1 MEPMELPVTIM
12 ALIVGIGPLLQSWLE
27 LLLKDI
33 HDFGVVTAVAL
44 RLGLFEAKNLVHEV
58 REHFIKGDGGL
69 DQAIAFK
76 DSYTPT
82 FSMVGVAGAIIAQIA
97 LTALTLPN
105 LDDTHWTARAS
116 FVVGLVAGSLAV
128 FCSCILQSKMSA
140 LHTAQAVRGW
150 LTRPREETGMR
161 SKFSTSGLKE
171 LIRNPNAKSLA
182 AMKEDLSQL
191 NKMFNENAYR
201 PSLSAALI
209 ITAPLQL
216 LNIAL
221 GSLLTGFG
229 IYFGVVYTAKLPAI
243 GDHHSALAVLV
254 VYIASAASGLL
265 LFYLPALVKLVAT
278 MSDQKGGV
286 DLAEY
291 LNTLEIAIQAA
302 QRAEA
307 ASRQYAVLSAL
318 TRIANI
324 QDEQLRLQ
332 KDFQAFLE
340 ARFHPPSSHPP
351 SS

>member
-1 MEPMELPVTIM
+1 
-12 ALIVGIGPLLQSWLE
+12 
-27 LLLKDI
+27 
-33 HDFGVVTAVAL
+33 
-44 RLGLFEAKNLVHEV
+44 
-58 REHFIKGDGGL
+58 
-69 DQAIAFK
+69 
-76 DSYTPT
+76 
-82 FSMVGVAGAIIAQIA
+82 MVGVAGAIIAQIA

-116 FVVGLVAGSLAV
+116 FVIGLVAGSLAV
-128 FCSCILQSKMSA
+128 FCCCVLQSKMSS
-140 LHTAQAVRGW
+140 LHSAHAVRRW
-150 LTRPREETGMR
+150 LTRPREEMAEAR
-161 SKFSTSGLKE
+161 YRFKGLVKALRRRDIE
-171 LIRNPNAKSLA
+171 PDPVNLA
-182 AMKEDLSQL
+182 AMKKEASHF
-191 NKMFNENAYR
+191 NEMFNEHAYR

-221 GSLLTGFG
+221 GSLLTGFE

-243 GDHHSALAVLV
+243 GDRHSALAVLV

-265 LFYLPALVKLVAT
+265 FYLPALVKLVAI

-307 ASRQYAVLSAL
+307 ASKQYAVLSAL
-318 TRIANI
+318 TEIIAI
-324 QDEQLRLQ
+324 QEKQLQLQ
-332 KDFQAFLE
+332 RDFQTLLE

-351 SS
+351 SSHPPSPHPSGSHPSIL